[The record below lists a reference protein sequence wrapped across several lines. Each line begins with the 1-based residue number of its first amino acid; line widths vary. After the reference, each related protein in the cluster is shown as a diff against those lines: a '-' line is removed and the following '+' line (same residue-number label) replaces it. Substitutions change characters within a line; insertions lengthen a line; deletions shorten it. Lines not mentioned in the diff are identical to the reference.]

1 MQNIVSIA
9 EDQVREAVL
18 RAAGEAVAAGELPA
32 EPMPAFVV
40 EVPGDRTHG
49 DYAVNAAMVSARAFR
64 RAPRQIADALLKH
77 LDLTG
82 TFLEKAE
89 VAGPGFLNF
98 FLAPSYYAAAV
109 EAVLAGGDRYGRSSY
124 GQGKKVLVE
133 FVSANPTGPMHIGNA
148 RGGALGDGLASV
160 LSWAGYE
167 VSREFYIN
175 DAGNQIEKFGRSLEA
190 RYLQLYREGIEMPE
204 EAYLGQDIVDHA
216 KAFAAKEGD
225 RYVDVPSDERRKA
238 LVAYALPLNIAGL
251 ERDLATYR
259 IRYDRWFRE
268 SSLHCLLYTS
278 DAADD

>member
-204 EAYLGQDIVDHA
+204 EAYL
-216 KAFAAKEGD
+216 
-225 RYVDVPSDERRKA
+225 
-238 LVAYALPLNIAGL
+238 
-251 ERDLATYR
+251 
-259 IRYDRWFRE
+259 
-268 SSLHCLLYTS
+268 CLLYTS
-278 DAADD
+278 PSPRD

>member
-98 FLAPSYYAAAV
+98 FLAPS
-109 EAVLAGGDRYGRSSY
+109 
-124 GQGKKVLVE
+124 
-133 FVSANPTGPMHIGNA
+133 
-148 RGGALGDGLASV
+148 
-160 LSWAGYE
+160 
-167 VSREFYIN
+167 
-175 DAGNQIEKFGRSLEA
+175 
-190 RYLQLYREGIEMPE
+190 
-204 EAYLGQDIVDHA
+204 
-216 KAFAAKEGD
+216 
-225 RYVDVPSDERRKA
+225 
-238 LVAYALPLNIAGL
+238 
-251 ERDLATYR
+251 
-259 IRYDRWFRE
+259 
-268 SSLHCLLYTS
+268 
-278 DAADD
+278 

>member
-167 VSREFYIN
+167 VSRE
-175 DAGNQIEKFGRSLEA
+175 
-190 RYLQLYREGIEMPE
+190 YLQLYREGIEMPE

-268 SSLHCLLYTS
+268 SSLHENGEARTAPSGSKRRNSGRTRISSWCVPTVY
-278 DAADD
+278 

>member
-18 RAAGEAVAAGELPA
+18 RAAGEAVAAEELPA

-109 EAVLAGGDRYGRSSY
+109 EAVLAGG
-124 GQGKKVLVE
+124 
-133 FVSANPTGPMHIGNA
+133 
-148 RGGALGDGLASV
+148 
-160 LSWAGYE
+160 
-167 VSREFYIN
+167 
-175 DAGNQIEKFGRSLEA
+175 
-190 RYLQLYREGIEMPE
+190 
-204 EAYLGQDIVDHA
+204 
-216 KAFAAKEGD
+216 
-225 RYVDVPSDERRKA
+225 
-238 LVAYALPLNIAGL
+238 
-251 ERDLATYR
+251 
-259 IRYDRWFRE
+259 
-268 SSLHCLLYTS
+268 
-278 DAADD
+278 

>member
-18 RAAGEAVAAGELPA
+18 RAAGEAVAAGELPPNRCPPLSWRSRVTA
-32 EPMPAFVV
+32 RMGTMRSTPPWSA
-40 EVPGDRTHG
+40 PGR
-49 DYAVNAAMVSARAFR
+49 SA

-148 RGGALGDGLASV
+148 RGGALGDGPGVGA
-160 LSWAGYE
+160 
-167 VSREFYIN
+167 F
-175 DAGNQIEKFGRSLEA
+175 
-190 RYLQLYREGIEMPE
+190 
-204 EAYLGQDIVDHA
+204 LG
-216 KAFAAKEGD
+216 
-225 RYVDVPSDERRKA
+225 
-238 LVAYALPLNIAGL
+238 GL
-251 ERDLATYR
+251 
-259 IRYDRWFRE
+259 
-268 SSLHCLLYTS
+268 
-278 DAADD
+278 